1 MRFSSSTAF
10 ARKPKRMGT
19 IMDWMEL
26 LSEVRTILV
35 IDWRSQDVPEA
46 LARKGLHVLC
56 AVVQAQKIIHFTKL
70 TAPAR

>member
-1 MRFSSSTAF
+1 
-10 ARKPKRMGT
+10 
-19 IMDWMEL
+19 MDWKEL